1 MFPKEPDS
9 EDEEEETEPV
19 SADDTETGSD
29 PPSQNGT
36 EPSNEPEPLEERYPE
51 ATTDIQLEYAEVV
64 DENYAEHS
72 DYYREFI
79 SDEELD
85 EDFIDAQLELLME
98 EASDQWQEDILV
110 TRALDQDDWTRN
122 GRAHVKP
129 DGSEGPAYD
138 NPFTLRSAPDA
149 FVLGYFNSTGNVYD
163 PRTGEYLG
171 FQPDETFGEGP
182 DGDLVHYGDKVG
194 LKGDR
199 NGNGSIAEFLDGVEP
214 EDLDPNEMHTV
225 MAYNR
230 PEEGEPGDETFEMM
244 EDMMEEDVPPEV
256 FREVMENTPN
266 RTNTENI
273 PPRVNMHTID
283 LGTVEIDQTYNP
295 GEEWAQVIYQENM
308 PRELRGPV
316 NYTLYVPD
324 IEGNIGGTVL
334 DFADRPDHP
343 FHDIGNAGIV
353 EPFSNIAGVS
363 PSAGT
368 WHYTAGTSFQETYW
382 HGVGGHMNSEANPR
396 EPPEGTPTLTTDWYE
411 GKPLRFLDREWRDVL
426 TGMNVRNRFYYR
438 TPFHRERSYYHE
450 GFDK

>member
-1 MFPKEPDS
+1 LAGIAGVAGCLETDL
-9 EDEEEETEPV
+9 DEESDSAEETEFLPN
-19 SADDTETGSD
+19 STTSSDSSDTEIGD
-29 PPSQNGT
+29 
-36 EPSNEPEPLEERYPE
+36 EPEPLEERYPE
-51 ATTDIQLEYAEVV
+51 ATTDIQFEYAEVV
-64 DENYAEHS
+64 DENYAEHA
-72 DYYREFI
+72 DYYRDFI

-122 GRAHVKP
+122 GRHHIDP

-149 FVLGYFNSTGNVYD
+149 FVLGYFNSTGHVFN
-163 PRTGEYLG
+163 PRTGEYRG

-182 DGDLVHYGDKVG
+182 DGDLQHYGDKVG

-230 PEEGEPGDETFEMM
+230 PEEAEPGDETFEMM

-283 LGTVEIDQTYNP
+283 LGEAGPTEGQVSS
-295 GEEWAQVIYQENM
+295 EEARQIYEENM

-316 NYTLYVPD
+316 NYTIYVPD
-324 IEGNIGGTVL
+324 IEDGPGAGYTLPLVEDTEMVGEYSGHGAIVIPYDRHPDPEWAAMGT
-334 DFADRPDHP
+334 
-343 FHDIGNAGIV
+343 
-353 EPFSNIAGVS
+353 
-363 PSAGT
+363 
-368 WHYTAGTSFQETYW
+368 FQELYW
-382 HGVGGHMNSEANPR
+382 HGVATHPFNDIPDDQH
-396 EPPEGTPTLTTDWYE
+396 EPPNGTPTLTTNVPTTLD
-411 GKPLRFLDREWRDVL
+411 FLDREWREVL
-426 TGMNVRNRFYYR
+426 RGMNVRHRFYYQ
-438 TPFHRERSYYHE
+438 TPFHRERVYGLD
-450 GFDK
+450 GFQK